1 MLFDLKTMNE
11 TAGTIEEVNLS
22 PNSPP
27 HKPPAPTRAVKKKH
41 NAQRDVTAN
50 FE

>member
-1 MLFDLKTMNE
+1 MNE

-27 HKPPAPTRAVKKKH
+27 HKLPALTRAVKKKH

-50 FE
+50 FD